1 MNTGEKPKNTKKLN
15 DSTKKNML
23 LFFFISLRRY
33 SKELRLSKIAK
44 RTLVLT

>member
-23 LFFFISLRRY
+23 LFFY
-33 SKELRLSKIAK
+33 QPQ
-44 RTLVLT
+44 TLQQRVTFK

>member
-23 LFFFISLRRY
+23 LFF
-33 SKELRLSKIAK
+33 LSA
-44 RTLVLT
+44 TDATAMSYV